1 MSDTLWLDKREARTW
16 RALQFM
22 HLRLSAQL
30 ARDLAEHTS
39 LSYQDYVTLVALTD
53 QPDGRLRLFE
63 LARAIGWE
71 KSRLSHHVSRM
82 GERGLIAKEKCDQD
96 RRGAFVVVTE
106 AGREAIKAAAPSHVA
121 AVRRLF
127 LAEVPYDEL
136 DNLADI
142 FEAVLNRVEAEEKPC
157 PGQEAVDPG
166 D

>member
-1 MSDTLWLDKREARTW
+1 MSDTRWLDECEARTW

-30 ARDLAEHTS
+30 ARDLAEHSS
-39 LSYQDYVTLVALTD
+39 LSYQDYVALVALTD

-63 LARAIGWE
+63 LAHAIGWE

-82 GERGLIAKEKCDQD
+82 EERGLVQKEKCDQD

-106 AGREAIKAAAPSHVA
+106 AGREAIREAAPSHVA

-127 LAEVPYDEL
+127 LDAVPYDSLGEL
-136 DNLADI
+136 AEI
-142 FEAVLNRVEAEEKPC
+142 FEAVLTRVRAEEKPC
-157 PGQEAVDPG
+157 PEQEAG
-166 D
+166 SRG